1 MHTGQKRPISE
12 GPGKGLRTG
21 PGGPAAGDAVAQ
33 RLGRLPAAPEWQRI
47 DFGSNRAPL
56 GTRSPL
62 NNAQMMRCAAHHK
75 PSLVCDVL
83 QRNGWCQSVQRL
95 ADAPEQLKHTSVALY
110 HLPYRSITGGS
121 RIATAPGEAGGLR
134 SGWHALVAC
143 KCACIS
149 FFVQLMRVAIG
160 VTGRDATCSTYRI
173 HHSAILATNVMRAT

>member
-1 MHTGQKRPISE
+1 M
-12 GPGKGLRTG
+12 
-21 PGGPAAGDAVAQ
+21 
-33 RLGRLPAAPEWQRI
+33 
-47 DFGSNRAPL
+47 
-56 GTRSPL
+56 
-62 NNAQMMRCAAHHK
+62 
-75 PSLVCDVL
+75 L

-149 FFVQLMRVAIG
+149 FFMQFMRVAIG

-173 HHSAILATNVMRAT
+173 HQAVILATDVMLAT

>member
-1 MHTGQKRPISE
+1 M
-12 GPGKGLRTG
+12 
-21 PGGPAAGDAVAQ
+21 
-33 RLGRLPAAPEWQRI
+33 
-47 DFGSNRAPL
+47 
-56 GTRSPL
+56 
-62 NNAQMMRCAAHHK
+62 
-75 PSLVCDVL
+75 L

-149 FFVQLMRVAIG
+149 FFTQLMRVSIG
-160 VTGRDATCSTYRI
+160 EAGRDATCSTYRI
-173 HHSAILATNVMRAT
+173 HQAAILATDVMLAT